1 MQQLVSEKRNILQ
14 IMYINTGKAVLKVF
28 GVFFL
33 YVPCL
38 CEFVSVLTQG
48 LSSMHSAITGEPN
61 NEEQIKADSVQGAAA
76 PKQISTIIQPC
87 SLQRDS
93 ITENKASVYVSG
105 LV

>member
-1 MQQLVSEKRNILQ
+1 
-14 IMYINTGKAVLKVF
+14 MYINTGKAVLKVF
-28 GVFFL
+28 FFL
-33 YVPCL
+33 YVPSL
-38 CEFVSVLTQG
+38 CEFVSVLTPG

-93 ITENKASVYVSG
+93 ITENKVSVYVSG

>member
-1 MQQLVSEKRNILQ
+1 
-14 IMYINTGKAVLKVF
+14 
-28 GVFFL
+28 
-33 YVPCL
+33 
-38 CEFVSVLTQG
+38 
-48 LSSMHSAITGEPN
+48 MHSAITGEPK

-105 LV
+105 LVWIKRVLFFFVFRLETFSELQPPSAVFKKKSNHMCP